1 MTFPISPENVR
12 RVQLKN
18 GIVVLVKE
26 NHSNASVSMRGRLRA
41 GAMFES
47 EKTSGLAQFTAAA
60 LQRGTRR
67 YSFQKLN
74 EQYDRLGMSFS
85 VSAGTESAGFGGK
98 SLTEDF
104 EQLLE
109 VGQQVLLHPKF
120 PELEIEKLRG
130 QLVTGLREA
139 EQDTRWVAY
148 RKFRELA
155 FPKTHPYHR
164 TSDGTERTVRRIT
177 RSKLIDFHN
186 SFYRP
191 VGAIFVIVGDVKT
204 AHVID
209 RVEKYFGDWKGV
221 SPVPFEILDVP
232 KTRRAERQ
240 DLPLLGKMQSD
251 IVIGYHG
258 IRRKDPD
265 FYALRMAD
273 LIFGQLG
280 LYGRL
285 GESVRDKMGLAYYVY
300 SGLDAGIGAGPW
312 TIGAGVNPRN
322 VDLAIEA
329 ISDEVRRLR
338 ANGITEEELA
348 HGQDY
353 LTGSLA
359 LRLETNDGVAAT
371 LADIELYDLGLDYVE
386 RYADIFRSLTREHIH
401 AVIEEYAHLENA
413 VTVVAGPAQSKE
425 S

>member
-1 MTFPISPENVR
+1 MTFPISPENVT
-12 RVQLKN
+12 RVQLRN

-26 NHSNASVSMRGRLRA
+26 NHSNASVSVRGRLRA
-41 GAMFES
+41 GAMFE
-47 EKTSGLAQFTAAA
+47 TDATGGLAQFTAAS

-67 YSFQKLN
+67 YTFQKLN
-74 EQYDRLGMSFS
+74 ELYDSLGMSLS

-98 SLTEDF
+98 ALTEDF
-104 EQLLE
+104 GRLLE
-109 VGQQVLLHPKF
+109 VIQQVLLHPKF
-120 PELEIEKLRG
+120 PEREIEKLRS

-148 RKFRELA
+148 KKFRELA
-155 FPKTHPYHR
+155 FPKTHPFHR
-164 TSDGTERTVRRIT
+164 TSDGTETTVKRIT
-177 RSKLIDFHN
+177 RSKLIDFHKA
-186 SFYRP
+186 FYRP
-191 VGAIFVIVGDVKT
+191 VGAILVIVGDVK
-204 AHVID
+204 AAQAIE
-209 RVEKYFGDWKGV
+209 RVEEYLGGWSGA
-221 SPVPFEILDVP
+221 SLAPFEIADAP
-232 KTRRAERQ
+232 AQRQ
-240 DLPLLGKMQSD
+240 AAREDIPLSGKMQSD
-251 IVIGYHG
+251 IVIGYRG

-329 ISDEVRRLR
+329 ISGEMRSLR
-338 ANGITEEELA
+338 ANGISEEELA
-348 HGQDY
+348 HGQDF

-386 RYADIFRSLTREHIH
+386 RYADIFRSLTRDHIH
-401 AVIEEYAHLENA
+401 AVIRKYADVENA
-413 VTVVAGPAQSKE
+413 VTVVAGPGLNKE